1 MSNWPAG
8 PVIYEINTAAWLNQ
22 LTEQCDTTITL
33 GIVPQFELERLAALQ
48 VDGLW
53 LMGVWQRSPASQAIA
68 QMDQG
73 LQSEYR
79 RALPDCT
86 VIYEINTAAWLN
98 QLTEQCDTTITLGI
112 VPQFELERLGYD

>member
-1 MSNWPAG
+1 MA
-8 PVIYEINTAAWLNQ
+8 
-22 LTEQCDTTITL
+22 CD
-33 GIVPQFELERLAALQ
+33 
-48 VDGLW
+48 DGLW

-86 VIYEINTAAWLN
+86 PEDVLGSPYAVYKYEVDSRFGGDGALRDLRRRLREWDIRLI
-98 QLTEQCDTTITLGI
+98 LDF
-112 VPQFELERLGYD
+112 VPNHLARDHEWVQKHPEHLVQGTNADLRDQPH